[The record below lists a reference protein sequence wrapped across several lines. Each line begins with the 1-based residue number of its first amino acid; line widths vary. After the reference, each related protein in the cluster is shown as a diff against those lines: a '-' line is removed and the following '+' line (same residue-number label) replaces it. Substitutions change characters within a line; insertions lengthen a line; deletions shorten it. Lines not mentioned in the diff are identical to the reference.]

1 MQEVHEVPVENVERS
16 LLSKCSVLNCIN
28 YSKTYGTCS
37 NGKYTNKTLI
47 VQRMNNNMSIQ

>member
-1 MQEVHEVPVENVERS
+1 MENVERS

-37 NGKYTNKTLI
+37 NGKCTNKALI